1 MGKKAFWADWVNCRK
16 AGVCKDGSRMAS
28 AFAAKKEMAR
38 YIGKGQLLKI
48 EPGNL
53 GYIWYV
59 RHGKHEC
66 FLRKRATYEGQ

>member
-1 MGKKAFWADWVNCRK
+1 
-16 AGVCKDGSRMAS
+16 MAS

-48 EPGNL
+48 EPGIL